1 MGFLQERVEQI
12 LDFIFVNEDSGI
24 KCGECYAQIE
34 KFVEI
39 ELRGESP
46 AETMPATGKH
56 LRRCLECREEYKILL
71 DSLRELEDSEGV
83 SF

>member
-1 MGFLQERVEQI
+1 MGFLEERVQQI
-12 LDFIFVNEDSGI
+12 LDFIFGKEDGEI

-34 KFVEI
+34 KFVEL

-46 AETMPATGKH
+46 AKTMPATGRH

-83 SF
+83 NF